1 MRSCREAQRRRSP
14 RGRSAACGR
23 VDPSSAGRG
32 RARAR
37 QPPRAG
43 PVWVTDVWTTTL
55 GLTQASRARRAAP
68 LPSQRI
74 RNFCRVWSRVHVLG
88 DQCRQKAVQRRGPA
102 SRASASRRLAGDA
115 GVCTTTSAGCPGAP
129 RGCWLAF
136 GKQTEPSAVREMPA
150 KPLTDAAPSPPGPRG
165 DSGGVAVTR
174 SRGLRPEGRG
184 RRPGCQLREGAG
196 PPSQH
201 AGPAPGALNL
211 LHPTRLPT
219 SGQAS
224 PNTLA
229 FWVTSV

>member
-1 MRSCREAQRRRSP
+1 MCAPAARHNAGARRGAGRQRADASTRRAPAGAGQEPVSRRGQDRSGSRMSGPPHLDSRRRAEPGEQP
-14 RGRSAACGR
+14 RYPPKESETSAASGPVCT
-23 VDPSSAGRG
+23 SSETSAGR
-32 RARAR
+32 RPSR
-37 QPPRAG
+37 
-43 PVWVTDVWTTTL
+43 DV
-55 GLTQASRARRAAP
+55 GP
-68 LPSQRI
+68 LPGRVPAGSSQ
-74 RNFCRVWSRVHVLG
+74 G
-88 DQCRQKAVQRRGPA
+88 T
-102 SRASASRRLAGDA
+102 LACA
-115 GVCTTTSAGCPGAP
+115 RPGAP
-129 RGCWLAF
+129 RGRWLAF

-165 DSGGVAVTR
+165 HSGGVAVTR

-211 LHPTRLPT
+211 LHPTRLLT